1 MPVKPPPPHPSAWV
15 DAVVTLHPPAR
26 RRGAPSVQQRV
37 QAVLDAVQASTGSA
51 PADWVVFDGL
61 DAFSLRAPA
70 GFVEALSR
78 RAEVAQV
85 MPDGSAGSAMI
96 EPVAKGP
103 LMDSPDEPAG
113 KA

>member
-1 MPVKPPPPHPSAWV
+1 
-15 DAVVTLHPPAR
+15 
-26 RRGAPSVQQRV
+26 
-37 QAVLDAVQASTGSA
+37 
-51 PADWVVFDGL
+51 
-61 DAFSLRAPA
+61 
-70 GFVEALSR
+70 
-78 RAEVAQV
+78 